1 MAPKLVDCISMTDMK
16 TTAGKIEDLSNKLTE
31 SRAPQ
36 GEVPAAR
43 SAITALFDA
52 GSFVETDALAR
63 HRSTDFGR
71 EYDRPY
77 TDGVITGY
85 GTVGG
90 RKVCAYA
97 QDATIFD
104 GTMGEVYG
112 EKITKLY
119 DLAIKTGVP
128 IAAMVAGDKPRAQE
142 GIVSSAMQA
151 RILARATTA
160 SGLIPQVTAV
170 YADSKD
176 ASLVA
181 ALADVTIAP
190 DGHLSASSEA
200 NEIALIQ
207 QVLSYLPANNRAEA
221 PRTDAPLMVGSVEE
235 NMSADDE
242 ALNSIVSDSGEVDLH
257 AVVEAV
263 CDDVFELEAEVEGV
277 FTGFGR
283 VEGRT
288 VGIIANRATFDAA
301 ASAKAARFVRLCD
314 AFNTPILEFV
324 DAPAL
329 QLETAA
335 LAKFVHAYSAASVGK
350 LSIIV
355 GRAHGTG
362 YIAFGSKDL
371 GADLSYAWP
380 TAEIA
385 VADAAALAQ
394 ELEISEEEAA
404 EYLSPY
410 QAAERGLVDAVITP
424 AATRASIIE
433 ALRLLERKIVP
444 TLPKKHG
451 NIVL

>member
-1 MAPKLVDCISMTDMK
+1 MTDLK
-16 TTAGKIEDLSNKLTE
+16 TTAGKIEDLDAKLTE

-43 SAITALFDA
+43 SAIEALFDA

-71 EYDRPY
+71 EHIRPY
-77 TDGVITGY
+77 TDGVVTGF
-85 GTVGG
+85 GTVDG

-97 QDATIFD
+97 QDASLFD

-112 EKITKLY
+112 EKVTKLY

-128 IAAMVAGDKPRAQE
+128 IVALVASDKPRAQE

-170 YADSKD
+170 YADTKD
-176 ASLVA
+176 ASLIA
-181 ALADVTIAP
+181 ALSDIVIAP
-190 DGHLSASSEA
+190 DGDLQAEGEHEV
-200 NEIALIQ
+200 NVVKR
-207 QVLSYLPANNRAEA
+207 VLSYLPSNNRAAA
-221 PRTDAPLMVGSVEE
+221 PRTEATIVSGSVEANINE
-235 NMSADDE
+235 ADRALDTLVADDGT
-242 ALNSIVSDSGEVDLH
+242 IDL
-257 AVVEAV
+257 ADVVTATCE
-263 CDDVFELEAEVEGV
+263 DVYELTSQVRGI

-283 VEGRT
+283 IEGRT
-288 VGIIANRATFDAA
+288 VGIIANRDTVDAA
-301 ASAKAARFVRLCD
+301 AAAKAARFIRLCD
-314 AFNTPILEFV
+314 AFNTPIIEFV
-324 DAPAL
+324 DSPAL
-329 QLETAA
+329 EVEKAA
-335 LAKFVHAYSAASVGK
+335 LAKLVHAYSAADVGK
-350 LSIIV
+350 ISVIV
-355 GRAHGTG
+355 RRAHGTG

-385 VADAAALAQ
+385 VADGPALAS
-394 ELEISEEEAA
+394 ELELSEEDAA
-404 EYLSPY
+404 NYLTPY
-410 QAAERGLVDAVITP
+410 QAAERGLVDSVITP
-424 AATRASIIE
+424 AATRGSLIE
-433 ALRLLERKIVP
+433 GLRLLDRKIVP

>member
-1 MAPKLVDCISMTDMK
+1 MTDLK
-16 TTAGKIEDLSNKLTE
+16 TTAGKIEDLSSKLTE

-36 GEVPAAR
+36 GDVPAAR
-43 SAITALFDA
+43 SAIEALFDA

-63 HRSTDFGR
+63 HRSTEFGR
-71 EYDRPY
+71 EHIRPY

-85 GTVGG
+85 GTVDG

-97 QDATIFD
+97 QDASLFD

-112 EKITKLY
+112 EKVTKLY

-128 IAAMVAGDKPRAQE
+128 IVALVAGDKPRAQE

-170 YADSKD
+170 YAESKD

-181 ALADVTIAP
+181 ALSDVVIAP
-190 DGHLSASSEA
+190 DGDLTAEGEHEVNVAKR
-200 NEIALIQ
+200 
-207 QVLSYLPANNRAEA
+207 VLSYLPSNNRAAA
-221 PRTDAPLMVGSVEE
+221 PRTDATIVAGSVED
-235 NMSADDE
+235 NINAADR
-242 ALNSIVSDSGEVDLH
+242 ALDSLVGDDGAVDL
-257 AVVEAV
+257 ADVVTATCE
-263 CDDVFELEAEVEGV
+263 DVYEIGANVEGV

-283 VEGRT
+283 IEGRT
-288 VGIIANRATFDAA
+288 IGIVANRGTLDAA
-301 ASAKAARFVRLCD
+301 AAAKAARFIRLCD
-314 AFNTPILEFV
+314 AFNTPIVEFV
-324 DAPAL
+324 DAPEL
-329 QLETAA
+329 TVEKSA
-335 LAKFVHAYSAASVGK
+335 LAKLVHAYAAASVGK
-350 LSIIV
+350 ISVIV
-355 GRAHGTG
+355 RRALGTG

-385 VADAAALAQ
+385 VADAAALAA
-394 ELEISEEEAA
+394 ELELSEDEAA
-404 EYLSPY
+404 QYLTPY
-410 QAAERGLVDAVITP
+410 QAAERGLVDSVITP
-424 AATRASIIE
+424 AATRGCLVE
-433 ALRLLERKIVP
+433 GLRLLDRKIIP

>member
-1 MAPKLVDCISMTDMK
+1 MTDLK
-16 TTAGKIEDLSNKLTE
+16 TTAGKIEDLDAKLTE

-43 SAITALFDA
+43 SAIEALFDA

-71 EYDRPY
+71 EHIRPY
-77 TDGVITGY
+77 TDGVVTGF
-85 GTVGG
+85 GTVDG

-97 QDATIFD
+97 QDASLFD

-112 EKITKLY
+112 EKVTKLY

-128 IAAMVAGDKPRAQE
+128 IVALVASDKPRAQE

-170 YADSKD
+170 YADTKD
-176 ASLVA
+176 ASLIA
-181 ALADVTIAP
+181 ALSDIVIAP
-190 DGHLSASSEA
+190 DGDLQAEGEHEV
-200 NEIALIQ
+200 NVVKR
-207 QVLSYLPANNRAEA
+207 VLSYLPSNNRAAA
-221 PRTDAPLMVGSVEE
+221 PRTEATIVSGSVEANINE
-235 NMSADDE
+235 ADRALDTLVADDGT
-242 ALNSIVSDSGEVDLH
+242 IDL
-257 AVVEAV
+257 ADVVTATCE
-263 CDDVFELEAEVEGV
+263 DVYGLTSQVRGI

-283 VEGRT
+283 IEGRT
-288 VGIIANRATFDAA
+288 VGIIANRDTVDAA
-301 ASAKAARFVRLCD
+301 AAAKAARFIRLCD
-314 AFNTPILEFV
+314 AFNTPIIEFV
-324 DAPAL
+324 DSPAL
-329 QLETAA
+329 EVEKAA
-335 LAKFVHAYSAASVGK
+335 LAKLVHAYSAADVGK
-350 LSIIV
+350 ISVIV
-355 GRAHGTG
+355 RRAHGTG

-385 VADAAALAQ
+385 VADGPALAA
-394 ELEISEEEAA
+394 ELELSEEDAA
-404 EYLSPY
+404 DYLTPY
-410 QAAERGLVDAVITP
+410 QAAERGLVDSVITP
-424 AATRASIIE
+424 AATRGSLIE
-433 ALRLLERKIVP
+433 GLRLLDRKIVP

>member
-1 MAPKLVDCISMTDMK
+1 M
-16 TTAGKIEDLSNKLTE
+16 
-31 SRAPQ
+31 
-36 GEVPAAR
+36 
-43 SAITALFDA
+43 
-52 GSFVETDALAR
+52 
-63 HRSTDFGR
+63 
-71 EYDRPY
+71 
-77 TDGVITGY
+77 
-85 GTVGG
+85 
-90 RKVCAYA
+90 
-97 QDATIFD
+97 
-104 GTMGEVYG
+104 
-112 EKITKLY
+112 
-119 DLAIKTGVP
+119 
-128 IAAMVAGDKPRAQE
+128 
-142 GIVSSAMQA
+142 
-151 RILARATTA
+151 
-160 SGLIPQVTAV
+160 
-170 YADSKD
+170 
-176 ASLVA
+176 
-181 ALADVTIAP
+181 
-190 DGHLSASSEA
+190 
-200 NEIALIQ
+200 
-207 QVLSYLPANNRAEA
+207 
-221 PRTDAPLMVGSVEE
+221 
-235 NMSADDE
+235 
-242 ALNSIVSDSGEVDLH
+242 
-257 AVVEAV
+257 
-263 CDDVFELEAEVEGV
+263 
-277 FTGFGR
+277 
-283 VEGRT
+283 
-288 VGIIANRATFDAA
+288 
-301 ASAKAARFVRLCD
+301 
-314 AFNTPILEFV
+314 

>member
-1 MAPKLVDCISMTDMK
+1 MK
-16 TTAGKIEDLSNKLTE
+16 TTAGKIEDLGTKLTE
-31 SRAPQ
+31 SRAPH
-36 GEVPAAR
+36 GEVPPAR
-43 SAITALFDA
+43 SAIEALFDA

-71 EYDRPY
+71 EHIRPY

-85 GTVGG
+85 GTVAG

-112 EKITKLY
+112 EKVTKLY

-128 IAAMVAGDKPRAQE
+128 VVALVASDKPRAQE

-160 SGLIPQVTAV
+160 SGLVPQVTVV

-181 ALADVTIAP
+181 ALADVVIAP
-190 DGHLSASSEA
+190 DGHLSAQQPGG
-200 NEIALIQ
+200 EIDAVK
-207 QVLSYLPANNRAEA
+207 QVLSYLPSNNRAEA
-221 PRTDAPLMVGSVEE
+221 PRPEATLMAGSVAE
-235 NMSADDE
+235 NISEADRALDSLVADD
-242 ALNSIVSDSGEVDLH
+242 GTVDLL
-257 AVVEAV
+257 
-263 CDDVFELEAEVEGV
+263 DVITATCEDTLELEAGIEGIY
-277 FTGFGR
+277 TGFGH

-288 VGIIANRATFDAA
+288 VGIVANRGTLDSAA
-301 ASAKAARFVRLCD
+301 AAKAARFIRLCD
-314 AFNTPILEFV
+314 AFNTPIVEFV
-324 DAPAL
+324 DSPAL
-329 QLETAA
+329 GESVDAA
-335 LAKFVHAYSAASVGK
+335 SLAKLIHAYSAATVGK
-350 LSIIV
+350 LSVIV

-371 GADLSYAWP
+371 GADMSYAWP
-380 TAEIA
+380 TAEIS
-385 VADAAALAQ
+385 VADAEALAQ
-394 ELEISEEEAA
+394 ELELDAEQAA
-404 EYLSPY
+404 EYLTPY
-410 QAAERGLVDAVITP
+410 QAAERGLVDSVITP
-424 AATRASIIE
+424 AATRGSLIE

-444 TLPKKHG
+444 TVPKKHG